1 MNKILHAGTAAT
13 GVFRLYGI
21 DIRAPWPIEGVAPT
35 DRDRWD
41 VEIVEGDPATFS
53 AASAL
58 VPAEQAGRWAQ
69 YAELPDGSSYRRW
82 TGLFEFLV
90 TADARRVYARVFDD
104 TPREALLAYL
114 LVDALSFSMVRLGR
128 EPLHATAVS
137 SARGTVAFL
146 GQSGDGKSTL
156 AALFLQQGGVLV
168 TDDMLVLRPRGNRYV
183 AEPGPPRIK
192 LYREMAERILGDS
205 SRGVPMNAVTEKLI
219 IPLDD
224 RQTARDARPLDALY
238 ILEQVEDDPRGGGA
252 VIRRLAPAEA
262 LPKLLASTAAHYPSD
277 RDRLRRQFDFITGLV
292 QRVPVSTLHYRR
304 NPEEMGDLRDAVLED
319 LARLRKTRPIREIEA
334 AAHTA
339 IALELVRGREI
350 ASVLDALA
358 RAGIRPILLKG
369 VPLAYTL
376 YDAPSLR
383 PYEDVDALVRRTEV
397 DAIKRAMA
405 PLGYVEAR
413 LSGGELLFCQFQM
426 MKRDRFGIDHTF
438 DFHWRISTQAL
449 FADVLGYDEVAAAAE
464 PLPALGRAARRAG
477 FSHALLLAC
486 IHPAMHHRNA
496 IRTIWLND
504 IHLLASRLTHAD
516 LDRFASLA
524 VERRVAAI
532 CASQIARAAARFGT
546 AVPDRILAALQS
558 QRSSEPSAAYLLPDR
573 RWHHELLANVRGYS
587 RTADRLRLLR
597 EVLLPSPRYILDS
610 YALGPLGY
618 VILPALYVH
627 RLLHGGV
634 RVLTGRK

>member
-1 MNKILHAGTAAT
+1 MNNM
-13 GVFRLYGI
+13 
-21 DIRAPWPIEGVAPT
+21 PWIKSYPEGV
-35 DRDRWD
+35 RWD

-262 LPKLLASTAAHYPSD
+262 LCNHDISVTIQTPRFP
-277 RDRLRRQFDFITGLV
+277 
-292 QRVPVSTLHYRR
+292 
-304 NPEEMGDLRDAVLED
+304 
-319 LARLRKTRPIREIEA
+319 
-334 AAHTA
+334 A
-339 IALELVRGREI
+339 I
-350 ASVLDALA
+350 
-358 RAGIRPILLKG
+358 
-369 VPLAYTL
+369 
-376 YDAPSLR
+376 
-383 PYEDVDALVRRTEV
+383 
-397 DAIKRAMA
+397 
-405 PLGYVEAR
+405 
-413 LSGGELLFCQFQM
+413 
-426 MKRDRFGIDHTF
+426 
-438 DFHWRISTQAL
+438 
-449 FADVLGYDEVAAAAE
+449 
-464 PLPALGRAARRAG
+464 
-477 FSHALLLAC
+477 
-486 IHPAMHHRNA
+486 
-496 IRTIWLND
+496 
-504 IHLLASRLTHAD
+504 
-516 LDRFASLA
+516 
-524 VERRVAAI
+524 
-532 CASQIARAAARFGT
+532 
-546 AVPDRILAALQS
+546 
-558 QRSSEPSAAYLLPDR
+558 
-573 RWHHELLANVRGYS
+573 
-587 RTADRLRLLR
+587 
-597 EVLLPSPRYILDS
+597 PRYQ
-610 YALGPLGY
+610 
-618 VILPALYVH
+618 
-627 RLLHGGV
+627 
-634 RVLTGRK
+634 